1 MLRDSD
7 GDIGGGKFNRSG
19 FCALSSYILPY
30 RACFCLNESLFS
42 LVAWSDVRL
51 GEVPMKEPQNGTFGQ
66 PSEILFGSLLAITIL
81 SELSVL
87 ELHMAGVCRFRR
99 DDRPKTE
106 ERSQSH
112 RLRAD
117 DLEAQGTYSSPD
129 SSELP

>member
-30 RACFCLNESLFS
+30 RAYFCLNESLFS

-51 GEVPMKEPQNGTFGQ
+51 GEVPMKDPQNGTFGQ
-66 PSEILFGSLLAITIL
+66 PSEILFGSRLAITIL

-87 ELHMAGVCRFRR
+87 ELPVAGVCRFPST
-99 DDRPKTE
+99 DRPQNEGAPSVPSTVRG
-106 ERSQSH
+106 RS
-112 RLRAD
+112 
-117 DLEAQGTYSSPD
+117 
-129 SSELP
+129 

>member
-51 GEVPMKEPQNGTFGQ
+51 GEVPMKDPQNGTFGQ
-66 PSEILFGSLLAITIL
+66 PSEILFGSRLAITIL

-87 ELHMAGVCRFRR
+87 ELHMAGVCRFLRN
-99 DDRPKTE
+99 DRPKTR
-106 ERSQSH
+106 ERSQS
-112 RLRAD
+112 
-117 DLEAQGTYSSPD
+117 P
-129 SSELP
+129 